1 MFSKE
6 FITPQKTNSEVVKQ
20 VLNTLIN
27 TIRRKTDEKH
37 AILTVSSLIK
47 KLEAEYDFLRY
58 IEINDTRLLAT
69 ADIVN
74 VMPDID
80 AVSPKEV
87 GKVLHTIVSIMSYS
101 LGDKE
106 GYFLIKELQL
116 RIGSEY
122 TSSVKAMDIDIELLL
137 LEQKTRNI

>member
-58 IEINDTRLLAT
+58 IEINDR
-69 ADIVN
+69 
-74 VMPDID
+74 
-80 AVSPKEV
+80 
-87 GKVLHTIVSIMSYS
+87 
-101 LGDKE
+101 
-106 GYFLIKELQL
+106 
-116 RIGSEY
+116 
-122 TSSVKAMDIDIELLL
+122 
-137 LEQKTRNI
+137 

>member
-1 MFSKE
+1 MYSND
-6 FITPQKTNSEVVKQ
+6 FITPQKNNSEVVKQ

-122 TSSVKAMDIDIELLL
+122 TSSIKAMDIDIELLL

>member
-37 AILTVSSLIK
+37 AILTINSLIK

-74 VMPDID
+74 VMPYID

-87 GKVLHTIVSIMSYS
+87 GKALHIIVSIMSYS

-122 TSSVKAMDIDIELLL
+122 TSSIKAMDIDIELLL

>member
-58 IEINDTRLLAT
+58 IEIKDTRLLAT

-74 VMPDID
+74 VIPDID

-87 GKVLHTIVSIMSYS
+87 GKVLHIIVSIMSYS

-122 TSSVKAMDIDIELLL
+122 TSSIKAMDIDIELLL

>member
-37 AILTVSSLIK
+37 AILTVNSLIK

-87 GKVLHTIVSIMSYS
+87 GKAL
-101 LGDKE
+101 
-106 GYFLIKELQL
+106 
-116 RIGSEY
+116 
-122 TSSVKAMDIDIELLL
+122 
-137 LEQKTRNI
+137 

>member
-37 AILTVSSLIK
+37 AILTVNSLIK

-87 GKVLHTIVSIMSYS
+87 GKALYIIVSIMSYS

-122 TSSVKAMDIDIELLL
+122 TSSIKAMDIDIELLL

>member
-37 AILTVSSLIK
+37 AILTVNSLIK

-87 GKVLHTIVSIMSYS
+87 GKALHIIVSIMSYS

-122 TSSVKAMDIDIELLL
+122 TSSIKAMDIDIELLL

>member
-37 AILTVSSLIK
+37 AILTISSLIK

-69 ADIVN
+69 GDIVN
-74 VMPDID
+74 VMPDMD

-87 GKVLHTIVSIMSYS
+87 GKALHTIVSITSYS

-122 TSSVKAMDIDIELLL
+122 TSSIKVMDIDIELLL